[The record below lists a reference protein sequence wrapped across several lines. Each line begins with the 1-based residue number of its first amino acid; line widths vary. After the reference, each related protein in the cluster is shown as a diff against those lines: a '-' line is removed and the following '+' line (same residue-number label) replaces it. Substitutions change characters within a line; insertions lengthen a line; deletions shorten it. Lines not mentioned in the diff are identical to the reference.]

1 MTLFKPSDIFSSEKS
16 PQASNALLF
25 GEGKSTFPLMKLKE
39 LFGKIQPEHC
49 MHYQTDSSFSTH
61 DILQYCLMQSGGNT
75 VYLTTWSISED
86 VARMLFTLKEKGLIH
101 KLYCLLN
108 DRVRTQNTKAFYMLQ
123 NLIDE
128 VGLAPCH
135 AKVFVIEGGAFPV
148 TVVSSANC
156 NKNIRIEAG
165 VLDTSA
171 GAATFHKGWISEK
184 IKQHAYKW
192 N

>member
-1 MTLFKPSDIFSSEKS
+1 MLFDTAEIKQTEKKPS
-16 PQASNALLF
+16 AGAALVF
-25 GEGKSTFPLMKLKE
+25 DEGKATYPLMKLKT
-39 LFGKIQPEHC
+39 LLGKIEPNKC
-49 MHYQTDSSFSTH
+49 VHYQTDSSFSTH
-61 DILQYCLMQSGGNT
+61 DILQYCLMQSGGSV

-86 VARMLFTLKEKGLIH
+86 VARMLFSLKEKGLIT
-101 KLYCLLN
+101 KLHCLLN

-135 AKVFVIEGGAFPV
+135 AKVFVIEGGRYPV

-165 VLDTSA
+165 VLDTSEQ
-171 GAATFHKGWISEK
+171 AANFHKGWISEK
-184 IKQHAYKW
+184 IKQHAYQW
-192 N
+192 S

>member
-1 MTLFKPSDIFSSEKS
+1 MLFDTADITQTEKKPS
-16 PQASNALLF
+16 AGAALVF
-25 GEGKSTFPLMKLKE
+25 DEGKATYPLMKLKT
-39 LFGKIQPEHC
+39 LLGKIEPNNC
-49 MHYQTDSSFSTH
+49 VHYQTDSSFSTH
-61 DILQYCLMQSGGNT
+61 DILQYCLMQSGGSV

-86 VARMLFTLKEKGLIH
+86 VARMLFSLKEKGLIT
-101 KLYCLLN
+101 KLHCLLN

-135 AKVFVIEGGAFPV
+135 AKVFVIEGGRFPV

-165 VLDTSA
+165 VLDTSEQ
-171 GAATFHKGWISEK
+171 AANFHKGWISEK
-184 IKQHAYKW
+184 IKQYPFQW
-192 N
+192 S